1 MEYDEIYKVMMLEEG
16 DVIELE
22 GKKYYIEFYD
32 GRPCGVCSLRDNLCS
47 KYFGLHGKYDCACNS
62 VYAISAEEKIKEE
75 QEKIKKSEDLIKKL
89 S

>member
-1 MEYDEIYKVMMLEEG
+1 MEYDKINKVMNLEEG

-22 GKKYYIEFYD
+22 GKKYYIEYYN
-32 GRPCGVCSLRDNLCS
+32 GRPCGGCSLRGDLCR
-47 KYFGLHGKYDCACNS
+47 KYMGMHGKYDCACNS

-75 QEKIKKSEDLIKKL
+75 EEKIKKSEDLIKKL